1 MELSLQGVCVDR
13 KDFMKSVRNLIILAI
28 LPAFGGLA
36 KLTLGQERGKI
47 APPVDTEKSFERST
61 FQADKHQVYNLL
73 FKILTSHGFDFL
85 IKDKNLGRME
95 TTYIIF
101 SRHPEF
107 SKLSNGVKSLAK
119 TPRVFLKKWLDG
131 RIKIFAEVRRL
142 SQNSTEV
149 VLRPDIYG
157 FVSTLTDDSGVT
169 GEWRQCTSNGKF
181 EFELFNEL
189 ATGLRKEGSMNP
201 PEVTEVV
208 RKPAETPNVLPSDN
222 SAGRQGS
229 STLVLSSVPEGAEIL
244 LDNLLVGMTPS
255 RLRVVAGSHR
265 VVFRK
270 PGFKDYQREIT
281 ALKDSDLTVSA
292 EMEKK

>member
-1 MELSLQGVCVDR
+1 
-13 KDFMKSVRNLIILAI
+13 MKSLPPRIILAV
-28 LPAFGGLA
+28 LLA
-36 KLTLGQERGKI
+36 AGCPLNLALAQERGKI
-47 APPVDTEKSFERST
+47 ARPVDSEKSFDRST
-61 FQADKHQVYNLL
+61 FQADEHRVWTLL
-73 FKILTSHGFDFL
+73 LKILTNHGFDFL
-85 IKDKNLGRME
+85 IKDKNLGRVE
-95 TTYIIF
+95 TNYIIF

-119 TPRVFLKKWLDG
+119 TPRLFLKKWLDG

-157 FVSTLTDDSGVT
+157 FAQTLTDDSGVS

-201 PEVTEVV
+201 PEVTQAQP
-208 RKPAETPNVLPSDN
+208 KPEAAATAPVTDASV
-222 SAGRQGS
+222 SRQGS
-229 STLVLSSVPEGAEIL
+229 SNLVLSSAPEGAEIL
-244 LDNLLVGMTPS
+244 LDNVLVGMTPS
-255 RLRVVAGSHR
+255 RLTIAAGPHR
-265 VVFRK
+265 VIFRK
-270 PGFKDYQREIT
+270 QGFKDYVRQFI

>member
-1 MELSLQGVCVDR
+1 
-13 KDFMKSVRNLIILAI
+13 MKSLPPRIILAV
-28 LPAFGGLA
+28 LLA
-36 KLTLGQERGKI
+36 AGCPLNLALAQERGKI
-47 APPVDTEKSFERST
+47 ARPVDSEKSFDRST
-61 FQADKHQVYNLL
+61 FQADEHRVWTLL
-73 FKILTSHGFDFL
+73 LKILTNHGFDFL
-85 IKDKNLGRME
+85 IKDKNLGRVE
-95 TTYIIF
+95 TNYIIF

-119 TPRVFLKKWLDG
+119 TPRLFLKKWLDG

-157 FVSTLTDDSGVT
+157 FAQTLTDDSGVS

-201 PEVTEVV
+201 PEVTQAQP
-208 RKPAETPNVLPSDN
+208 KPEAAATAPVTDASV
-222 SAGRQGS
+222 SRQGS
-229 STLVLSSVPEGAEIL
+229 SNLVLSSAPEGAEIL
-244 LDNLLVGMTPS
+244 LDNVLVGMTPS
-255 RLRVVAGSHR
+255 RLTIAAGPHR
-265 VVFRK
+265 VIFRK
-270 PGFKDYQREIT
+270 RGFKDYVRQFI

>member
-1 MELSLQGVCVDR
+1 MRSAPKCV
-13 KDFMKSVRNLIILAI
+13 VLAF
-28 LPAFGGLA
+28 LLAAGWLA
-36 KLTLGQERGKI
+36 KPALTQERGKI
-47 APPVDTEKSFERST
+47 APPVDTERSFERST
-61 FQADKHQVYNLL
+61 FQADQHQVWTLL
-73 FKILTSHGFDFL
+73 LKILTNRGFEFV
-85 IKDKNLGRME
+85 IKDNNLGRIE
-95 TTYIIF
+95 TNYLVF

-107 SKLSNGVKSLAK
+107 SKLNNGVKSLAK

-131 RIKIFAEVRRL
+131 RIKVFAEVRTL

-157 FVSTLTDDSGVT
+157 FASTLTDDTGVT

-201 PEVTEVV
+201 PEVTEVQPE
-208 RKPAETPNVLPSDN
+208 RAPAAAKPVIDSSVSRE
-222 SAGRQGS
+222 GS
-229 STLVLSSVPEGAEIL
+229 SNIVLSSVPEGAEIL
-244 LDNLLVGMTPS
+244 LDNVLVGMTPS
-255 RLRVVAGSHR
+255 RLTIAAGPHR

-270 PGFKDYQREIT
+270 EGFKDYQRQFI
-281 ALKDSDLTVSA
+281 ALKESDLTVSA

>member
-1 MELSLQGVCVDR
+1 MRSAPNFV
-13 KDFMKSVRNLIILAI
+13 ILKVLLVTACMAK
-28 LPAFGGLA
+28 LAFG
-36 KLTLGQERGKI
+36 QEGGKI
-47 APPVDTEKSFERST
+47 AAPVDTEKSFERST
-61 FQADKHQVYNLL
+61 FQADQHQVYELL
-73 FKILTSHGFDFL
+73 FRILTNRGFEFL
-85 IKDKNLGRME
+85 IKDKNLGRIE
-95 TTYIIF
+95 TNYVIF

-142 SQNSTEV
+142 AQNSTEV

-157 FVSTLTDDSGVT
+157 FVSTLTDDTGVT

-201 PEVTEVV
+201 PEVTEVPQ
-208 RKPAETPNVLPSDN
+208 KPLPNPVINPLDN
-222 SAGRQGS
+222 SSKRPGS
-229 STLVLSSVPEGAEIL
+229 STLVVSSVPEGAEIL
-244 LDNLLVGMTPS
+244 LDNVLVGMTPS
-255 RLRVVAGSHR
+255 RLTIAAGSHR

-270 PGFKDYQREIT
+270 PGFKDYQREFT

>member
-1 MELSLQGVCVDR
+1 
-13 KDFMKSVRNLIILAI
+13 MKSLPTRIILA
-28 LPAFGGLA
+28 AFLA
-36 KLTLGQERGKI
+36 AGPSNLALAQERGKI
-47 APPVDTEKSFERST
+47 ARPVDTEKSFERST
-61 FQADKHQVYNLL
+61 FQAHEHQVWTLL
-73 FKILTSHGFDFL
+73 FKILTNHGFDFL
-85 IKDKNLGRME
+85 IKDKNLGRIE

-119 TPRVFLKKWLDG
+119 TPRLFLKKWLDG
-131 RIKIFAEVRRL
+131 RIKIFAQVSRL

-201 PEVTEVV
+201 PEVTQTPP
-208 RKPAETPNVLPSDN
+208 KPEAAATAPVTDGA
-222 SAGRQGS
+222 AGRQGS
-229 STLVLSSVPEGAEIL
+229 SNLLLSSDPGGAEIL
-244 LDNLLVGMTPS
+244 LDNVLVGMTPS
-255 RLRVVAGSHR
+255 RLTIAAGPHR
-265 VVFRK
+265 VIFRK
-270 PGFKDYQREIT
+270 QGFKDYERQFI

>member
-1 MELSLQGVCVDR
+1 MRSAPN
-13 KDFMKSVRNLIILAI
+13 FIILKVLLVTACMAK
-28 LPAFGGLA
+28 LAFG
-36 KLTLGQERGKI
+36 QEGGKI
-47 APPVDTEKSFERST
+47 AAPVDTEKSFERST
-61 FQADKHQVYNLL
+61 FQADQHQVYELL
-73 FKILTSHGFDFL
+73 FRILTNRGFEFL
-85 IKDKNLGRME
+85 IKDKNLGRIE
-95 TTYIIF
+95 TNYVIF

-142 SQNSTEV
+142 AQNSTEV

-157 FVSTLTDDSGVT
+157 FVSTLTDDTGVT

-201 PEVTEVV
+201 PEVTEVPQ
-208 RKPAETPNVLPSDN
+208 KPLPNPVINPLDN
-222 SAGRQGS
+222 SSKRPGS
-229 STLVLSSVPEGAEIL
+229 STLVVSSVPEGAEIL
-244 LDNLLVGMTPS
+244 LDNVLVGMTPS
-255 RLRVVAGSHR
+255 RLTIAAGSHR

-270 PGFKDYQREIT
+270 PGFKDYQREFT